1 MVLLDLSSQ
10 CAPVRTAQTGTE
22 TFFDEVD
29 SAFSGQNSAD
39 SLTGGLSDASTAG
52 LGTDAQAGT
61 NPGALN
67 PVGSANS
74 LGYTVGQGMSTGES
88 EGLGDGASN
97 HFNQMA
103 FSIEKVTV
111 TAKSRALKA
120 STPWNWHKTSRRST
134 V

>member
-1 MVLLDLSSQ
+1 MGSEMCIRD
-10 CAPVRTAQTGTE
+10 R
-22 TFFDEVD
+22 
-29 SAFSGQNSAD
+29 
-39 SLTGGLSDASTAG
+39 
-52 LGTDAQAGT
+52 
-61 NPGALN
+61 LN

-74 LGYTVGQGMSTGES
+74 LGYTVGQGMSTAES
-88 EGLGDGASN
+88 EALGDGASN

-111 TAKSRALKA
+111 TAKSRALKL